1 MKKLNKSQAYTQ
13 VVTDMNFAKEQVEL
27 FSNRINELGSIP
39 VSTSITINSN
49 SSDKQYVFAIG
60 ILNSQIASCQE
71 LGLDETSY
79 TETKEQVIN
88 LRVVTKEFQDWSNY
102 LVELSRYKDSVYRL
116 LSDDEKFELLEYPKK

>member
-60 ILNSQIASCQE
+60 ILNSQIASCKE

-79 TETKEQVIN
+79 TETKGQVIN

>member
-13 VVTDMNFAKEQVEL
+13 VVTDINFANEQVEL
-27 FSNRINELGSIP
+27 FANRINELGSIP

-60 ILNSQIASCQE
+60 ILNSQIASCKE

-79 TETKEQVIN
+79 TETKGQVIN
-88 LRVVTKEFQDWSNY
+88 LRVVTKEYQDWNNY
-102 LVELSRYKDSVYRL
+102 LAELNRYKADVYRL